1 MYTLT
6 ISYKTA
12 TFLGNIDENTDSDL
26 KIKLKTIQ
34 TSYHVVLN
42 IRTKQWSDYRYSEGI
57 AHLDL
62 VMKKW
67 SQS

>member
-6 ISYKTA
+6 IFYKTT

-34 TSYHVVLN
+34 TSYHVVLK
-42 IRTKQWSDYRYSEGI
+42 IRTKTVIRLS
-57 AHLDL
+57 
-62 VMKKW
+62 VF
-67 SQS
+67 